1 MLFARRAKPQL
12 HAQLSEIVWPSQGWW
27 RTLKYYR
34 HRLMRMRGSPHF
46 LAMGLAAGV
55 FAAFV
60 PVIGI
65 QLVVAAAIAYMLRGS
80 IGAAALGTFV
90 AMPVTYPLIWLSS
103 FWVGKAL
110 IGTSH
115 AYDHAAVVAGAD
127 KLLEAALSGS
137 HTDVVR
143 STAAL
148 WPLYHPILVGGVALG
163 LVAGGAAYYIALRLV
178 ARRREQEAL

>member
-1 MLFARRAKPQL
+1 MLFARRARPPL
-12 HAQLSEIVWPSQGWW
+12 PNRLLEVLWPSQGWW
-27 RTLKYYR
+27 RTVLYYR
-34 HRLMRMRGSPHF
+34 YRLARMRGSPHF

-60 PVIGI
+60 PVIGVQI
-65 QLVVAAAIAYMLRGS
+65 TIAALLAYFLRGS

-90 AMPVTYPLIWLSS
+90 AMPATYPLIWVASY
-103 FWVGKAL
+103 WVGKAL

-137 HTDVVR
+137 HDEVVR

-148 WPLYHPILVGGVALG
+148 WPLYHPLLVGGLALG
-163 LVAGGAAYYIALRLV
+163 LVAGGTAYYIALRLV
-178 ARRREQEAL
+178 ARRRVLAS

>member
-1 MLFARRAKPQL
+1 MLFARRATPP
-12 HAQLSEIVWPSQGWW
+12 LSQRLLDILWPRQGWW
-27 RTLKYYR
+27 RTLNYYR
-34 HRLMRMRGSPHF
+34 LRLLRMRGSPHF
-46 LAMGLAAGV
+46 LAMGLATGV

-65 QLVVAAAIAYMLRGS
+65 QITIAAALAYLFRGS

-90 AMPVTYPLIWLSS
+90 AMPMTYPMIWISS
-103 FWVGKAL
+103 YWVGKAL

-115 AYDHAAVVAGAD
+115 AYDHAEVVAGAD
-127 KLLEAALSGS
+127 KLLVAAWSGS
-137 HTDVVR
+137 HDEVVR

-148 WPLYHPILVGGVALG
+148 WPLYHPLLVGGVALG

-178 ARRREQEAL
+178 ARRREQAF